1 MTRVSL
7 LHRLLPLA
15 FLLAASVRSYG
26 CAACLG
32 NSDSAMAQAM
42 NWGILTLLVVVMGVL
57 LGIAAFFVFIAR
69 RSATVLEG
77 TSMDEFPPTS
87 KKFA

>member
-1 MTRVSL
+1 MIRVSFL
-7 LHRLLPLA
+7 PRLLPLA

-42 NWGILTLLVVVMGVL
+42 NWGIMTLLVVVLGVL
-57 LGIAAFFVFIAR
+57 VGISAFFVYIAR
-69 RSATVLEG
+69 RSALVAAG
-77 TSMDEFPPTS
+77 TSLETYPEDT